1 MKKFWMMTLAAAT
14 AAAALPAYALRSG
27 DPVQELNV
35 KWVQGTPL
43 ALLPPAKPQPNEPR
57 LKAAV
62 FFLTRAANRD
72 ETLTMLNNLRRSY
85 AGPLRLAAVTPDS
98 EADVREMLKAR
109 PDFTLPLG
117 VDQKRQLTA
126 NYMNGSMLYPMA
138 FVTDD
143 SGRIIWSGELVDLGE
158 MVQNYLEGN
167 FDASRQKKLA
177 PLLDELQTLLRENND
192 RRMKMV
198 TNSILKID
206 PGNAAALRIRLFV
219 LENSGRLDEAW
230 QLIDSQLRQQPK
242 LERLYFAALD
252 LAMRHPE
259 LAGRI
264 PALLAAYRSAIAG
277 NPDSDNLMAW
287 TLLNRLPDDPAALRS
302 AVELAGRAESQL
314 KPDSAPALRAAILST
329 RSLIAYRLGNVAG
342 AVKFEQ
348 EAAAFWKKAD
358 LPGNAANSRLRLDYY
373 RTVQE
378 LAGKQ

>member
-72 ETLTMLNNLRRSY
+72 ETLTLLNNLRRSY

-277 NPDSDNLMAW
+277 NPDSDNLMA
-287 TLLNRLPDDPAALRS
+287 
-302 AVELAGRAESQL
+302 
-314 KPDSAPALRAAILST
+314 
-329 RSLIAYRLGNVAG
+329 
-342 AVKFEQ
+342 
-348 EAAAFWKKAD
+348 
-358 LPGNAANSRLRLDYY
+358 
-373 RTVQE
+373 
-378 LAGKQ
+378 